1 MICVAAVTKGETMK
15 IRTEIV
21 KEQDL
26 EDFLNVVGSDN
37 LIQVVYRGMWEYMV
51 IFKAYDLSVG

>member
-1 MICVAAVTKGETMK
+1 MK

>member
-1 MICVAAVTKGETMK
+1 MK

-21 KEQDL
+21 KETEL
-26 EDFLNVVGSDN
+26 EEFLNNVVGLDN

-51 IFKAYDLSVG
+51 IFKAYDLSIG